1 MLEQLFNNRFLRFLF
16 VGGTATLL
24 QMLILV
30 LLVEQFGLYPVVGST
45 LGYGIAAL
53 YNYLMNYH
61 LTFASDKS
69 HLETF
74 PKFLVVVCVGMTSN
88 ALCMALFVAVGLH
101 YLLAQVGAILV
112 TLVINFLLHKFWIY
126 RS

>member
-1 MLEQLFNNRFLRFLF
+1 MLEQLLNNRLLRFLF

-24 QMLILV
+24 QMAILV
-30 LLVEQFGLYPVVGST
+30 LLVEWAGLYPVLGST
-45 LGYGIAAL
+45 LGYSVAAL

-74 PKFLVVVCVGMTSN
+74 PKFVVVVCVGLTSN
-88 ALCMALFVAVGLH
+88 AACMALFVKIGLH
-101 YLLAQVGAILV
+101 YVVAQIGAILV
-112 TLVINFLLHKFWIY
+112 TLVLNFLLHKFWIY